1 MKTVQSKDGTKIG
14 YARTGSGPPLLL
26 IHGTTDDHTRW
37 APTLP
42 ALEEHFTV
50 YAMNRRGR
58 GGSGDSITYRLEDEV
73 ADVVALIDEGSA
85 GGKVDVVAYSYGA
98 ICAIEAGRQRASIGR
113 LVLYEP
119 PVQTSAGAYF
129 TAEMVEQIRALI
141 AANDRDRALTTF
153 LAEVV
158 KAPER
163 QIATMKASPG
173 WDDWLRRAHVILREM
188 EGVRN
193 YKPEEEDFSGWTLP
207 TLFLL
212 GGNSEPRY
220 RASIDHLMTLMP
232 GGKLAILKDQGHFAF
247 STAPDLLARKILAFL
262 G

>member
-1 MKTVQSKDGTKIG
+1 M
-14 YARTGSGPPLLL
+14 
-26 IHGTTDDHTRW
+26 
-37 APTLP
+37 LP
-42 ALEEHFTV
+42 SLEKRFAV
-50 YAMNRRGR
+50 YAMDRRGR
-58 GGSGDSITYRLEDEV
+58 GGSGDSTDYRLEDEV
-73 ADVVALIDEGSA
+73 ADIVALIDTA
-85 GGKVDVVAYSYGA
+85 AADGKVDVVAYSYGA
-98 ICAIEAGRQRASIGR
+98 ICAIEAGRQRAAIGR

-119 PVQTSAGAYF
+119 PVQTSADPYF
-129 TAEMVEQIRALI
+129 TAEMIERIRALI

-173 WDDWLRRAHVILREM
+173 WEDWLNRAHVILREM
-188 EGVRN
+188 EGVRH
-193 YKPEEEDFSGWTLP
+193 YRPEEEDFSGWAIP

-220 RASIDHLMTLMP
+220 RASIDLLMARMP
-232 GGKLAILKDQGHFAF
+232 GGKLATLEDQGHFAF
-247 STAPDLLARKILAFL
+247 STAPDLLAREILGFL